1 MFKIHVQNIC
11 NNVEREDFEKR
22 TWYTCWYQEL
32 FKIKG
37 VSKRVFYEGL
47 RYKTLRFYDKAV
59 TKHNYV

>member
-1 MFKIHVQNIC
+1 MFKIFAKMSKQKTLKKELGIN
-11 NNVEREDFEKR
+11 FLF
-22 TWYTCWYQEL
+22 TCWYQEL

-37 VSKRVFYEGL
+37 VSELVFYEGL

>member
-1 MFKIHVQNIC
+1 MFKIHKYLQKC
-11 NNVEREDFEKR
+11 RKRRLEKR

-37 VSKRVFYEGL
+37 VSERVFYEGL
-47 RYKTLRFYDKAV
+47 RYKTLEFYDKAV